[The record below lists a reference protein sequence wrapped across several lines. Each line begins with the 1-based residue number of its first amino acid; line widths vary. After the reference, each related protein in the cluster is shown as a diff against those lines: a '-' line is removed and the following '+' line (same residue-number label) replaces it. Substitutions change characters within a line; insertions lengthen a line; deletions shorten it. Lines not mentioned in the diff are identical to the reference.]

1 MKQIQ
6 KQIGYSN
13 VFVCECLTLP
23 DSGVLKAIRAY
34 SLKTGPA
41 EIRSLLHR
49 KADRSY
55 KYVDIHVLKK
65 TYIDFGYTHASYQFW
80 MRRRDGHSARE
91 DVSRRLRAR
100 NAKIFVRHQRPSN
113 WNSDSSGFGRRGEQK
128 GGNGVQ
134 IL

>member
-13 VFVCECLTLP
+13 VFVCECLALP

-34 SLKTGPA
+34 SLKTGRA

-55 KYVDIHVLKK
+55 KYVDTHVLKK

-100 NAKIFVRHQRPSN
+100 NAKIL
-113 WNSDSSGFGRRGEQK
+113 SDI
-128 GGNGVQ
+128 NGHRIETLNQAVLAAGASKKTQ
-134 IL
+134 IRLSY